1 MARER
6 MVTRT
11 ISFTEVTVISMNIE
25 TVTPQHEVIRIAGV
39 FDNEKVLL
47 KKLKKRYET
56 DLYKIVAITDT
67 IVIEKLYGMSEEDF
81 IENAKELPPRSAQS
95 TLDTDEDDDTF
106 TLDDIEDDEDD
117 I

>member
-11 ISFTEVTVISMNIE
+11 ISFTEVKVISMNLE
-25 TVTPQHEVIRIAGV
+25 KVQPMTEVIKIAGV

-56 DLYKIVAITDT
+56 DLYKIVAITGT
-67 IVIEKLYGMSEEDF
+67 EVIEKLYGMSEEDF
-81 IENAKELPPRSAQS
+81 IDYAKELPPRSGQTKPETDDEEDES
-95 TLDTDEDDDTF
+95 LTLDELEDEDDV
-106 TLDDIEDDEDD
+106 
-117 I
+117 

>member
-39 FDNEKVLL
+39 FDNDKALL
-47 KKLKKRYET
+47 NNLKNRYET

-67 IVIEKLYGMSEEDF
+67 KVIEKLYGMSEEDF
-81 IENAKELPPRSAQS
+81 IEYAKELPPRNCQ
-95 TLDTDEDDDTF
+95 TTPEIEED
-106 TLDDIEDDEDD
+106 
-117 I
+117 

>member
-11 ISFTEVTVISMNIE
+11 ISFTEVTVISMNLE
-25 TVTPQHEVIRIAGV
+25 TVQPMTEVIKIAGV

-56 DLYKIVAITDT
+56 DLYKIVAITGT
-67 IVIEKLYGMSEEDF
+67 TVIEKLYGMTEEDF
-81 IENAKELPPRSAQS
+81 IEYAKELPPRSQ
-95 TLDTDEDDDTF
+95 TTIETEEDDTF
-106 TLDDIEDDEDD
+106 TLDDIEDDNDD

>member
-11 ISFTEVTVISMNIE
+11 ISFTEVTVITMNIE

-39 FDNEKVLL
+39 SDNEKVLL
-47 KKLKKRYET
+47 NKLKNRYET

-67 IVIEKLYGMSEEDF
+67 KVIEKLYGMSEEEF
-81 IENAKELPPRSAQS
+81 IEYAKELPPRNCQTMSE
-95 TLDTDEDDDTF
+95 LEEDIDDN
-106 TLDDIEDDEDD
+106 EDD

>member
-25 TVTPQHEVIRIAGV
+25 TVTPTREVIRVAGV
-39 FDNEKVLL
+39 FDNEKTLL

-67 IVIEKLYGMSEEDF
+67 VVVEKLYGMSEEDF
-81 IENAKELPPRSAQS
+81 IEYAKELPPRSSQA
-95 TLDTDEDDDTF
+95 TAETEEDDTF